1 MAMTSKTLALMVAS
15 LAAALATH
23 TACREPTYVSLVIS
37 TDVACS
43 DLQGTSITVGRLNE
57 IEERAPLTTV
67 TTCAADGTVGSLV
80 VTPSGDASEEF
91 AVRVVSGVKRNV
103 DECKAPDYGQGC
115 IVARRALRF
124 VERTP
129 LTLPIA
135 MRAACAG
142 VACGPEQTCVKGA
155 CVDARVDS
163 ARCEGAGCDE
173 DTLGGGGGAGGRDGG
188 GVVPTARGC
197 GGLGFDFAASNVDVG
212 TLTFPEGADDGDVLV
227 DQSCPINGESGDLCF
242 VRGESYAF
250 QRVTTPAGDVA
261 VFSMCR
267 FRVQPAATLEVR
279 GSLPIVIVALDVI
292 DVQGTFS
299 AVGSGAASIA
309 KSKGGGQGGGE
320 YLSGGGGGGGGF
332 CGRGGAGGLFGGT
345 GAPGGSPYGTPELVP
360 LLIGSAGAA
369 ESNGYCAGGG
379 AIQLTAGRS
388 VTVGAGGRLNV
399 GGDGGYYYSGG
410 GSGGA
415 VLLEAPAVS
424 IAGIVAA
431 NGGGGGGGGTTNH
444 DGAAGGPS
452 DRPAPGGSAGT
463 DSAGGEG
470 SGGAGVDGAA
480 GLHRTEGT
488 ARGGGGGG
496 AGRVRINSRT
506 PAEVS
511 GVVSPSLDTPCATRG
526 PLRSTP

>member
-1 MAMTSKTLALMVAS
+1 MVMTSKMLALVVAS
-15 LAAALATH
+15 LAAVLATH

-57 IEERAPLTTV
+57 IEVRAPLTTV

-115 IVARRALRF
+115 IVARRAMRF

-173 DTLGGGGGAGGRDGG
+173 DTLGGGSGGRDGG
-188 GVVPTARGC
+188 VVVPTARGC
-197 GGLGFDFAASNVDVG
+197 GGLGFDFVASNVDVG
-212 TLTFPEGADDGDVLV
+212 TLTFPEADDGDVLV
-227 DQSCPINGESGDLCF
+227 DHSCSIDGESGDLCLL
-242 VRGESYAF
+242 SDKLYAF

-267 FRVQPAATLEVR
+267 FRVQPAAALEVR

-292 DVQGTFS
+292 DIQGTFS
-299 AVGSGAASIA
+299 AVGVGAASLA
-309 KSKGGGQGGGE
+309 ESKGGGQGGGE
-320 YLSGGGGGGGGF
+320 YQAGAGGGGGSF
-332 CGRGGAGGLFGGT
+332 CGRGGAGGLFGGV
-345 GAPGGSPYGTPELVP
+345 GPPGGSPYGTPELVP

-369 ESNGYCAGGG
+369 ALKDYCAGGG

-399 GGDGGYYYSGG
+399 GGEGGYYNSGG

-424 IAGIVAA
+424 VAGIVAA
-431 NGGGGGGGGTTNH
+431 NGGGGGGGGSTNY

-452 DRPAPGGSAGT
+452 DRRAPGGSTGT

-470 SGGAGVDGAA
+470 SGGAAVDGAP
-480 GLHRTEGT
+480 GLHRTAGT

-496 AGRVRINSRT
+496 AGRIRINSRT
-506 PAEVS
+506 PAEIA
-511 GVVSPSLDTPCATRG
+511 GVVSPSLETPCATRG
-526 PLRSTP
+526 PLR